1 MTEMKYGNEYEET
14 SCRTADSEGHDRI
27 WAQIDLDAVL
37 YNMENMRANISADAK
52 IVAVLKTNGYGH
64 GAVPIMKELEKIPYV
79 WGYAAATFEEAKE
92 LRENGAT
99 KPIILLGYV
108 FPYCYRELA
117 ELEIRPACFRD
128 DMLRDLSEAAE
139 AAGKPIL
146 IHIALDT
153 GMGRIGIRPNDVGLE
168 FVRRAINTPG
178 VVVEGMF
185 THFAKA
191 DETDHG
197 PTYRQIE
204 LYKSFEERI
213 RTELGYQIPLCH
225 CSNSAG
231 IIEFPEANM
240 NLVRAGITLYGLW
253 PSDEVSREI
262 VPLRPVMT
270 LYSKIVYIK
279 EVPPGRGISYGGTFT
294 TTKEKT
300 SIATIPAGYGDGY
313 PRSLSGKGYV
323 LICGQ
328 KAPILGRVCM
338 DQMMVDVSE
347 IPQAREGSL
356 CTLIGTD
363 HGEKITMEALGDLS
377 GRFNY
382 ELACDI
388 NARVPRICVKSD

>member
-153 GMGRIGIRPNDVGLE
+153 GM
-168 FVRRAINTPG
+168 A
-178 VVVEGMF
+178 
-185 THFAKA
+185 
-191 DETDHG
+191 
-197 PTYRQIE
+197 
-204 LYKSFEERI
+204 
-213 RTELGYQIPLCH
+213 
-225 CSNSAG
+225 
-231 IIEFPEANM
+231 
-240 NLVRAGITLYGLW
+240 
-253 PSDEVSREI
+253 
-262 VPLRPVMT
+262 
-270 LYSKIVYIK
+270 
-279 EVPPGRGISYGGTFT
+279 
-294 TTKEKT
+294 
-300 SIATIPAGYGDGY
+300 
-313 PRSLSGKGYV
+313 
-323 LICGQ
+323 
-328 KAPILGRVCM
+328 
-338 DQMMVDVSE
+338 
-347 IPQAREGSL
+347 
-356 CTLIGTD
+356 
-363 HGEKITMEALGDLS
+363 
-377 GRFNY
+377 
-382 ELACDI
+382 
-388 NARVPRICVKSD
+388 